1 MQDMLVLSIDAESE
15 TGEPIAKRF
24 AVRGFPALLFL
35 NSDGSPRDSIGGYM
49 PADPFKAEVE
59 RIIRGESTI
68 NTLLAKVEANGDDLD
83 ARSALADKLGG
94 FGDQAG
100 REAQLAEIARRDPE
114 AKHIATRRLRYERVK
129 KEVLTVARGEVP
141 DPGPIAECLEGET
154 DSGLLLEGHYLVS
167 RIYMDRA
174 KKSEDEAAATDM
186 RAKAIHSMQI
196 AWKVCPADQREGFG
210 NALSWGLWEARDGLD
225 GKGKAFALDIA
236 MTAAKNSKDPN
247 VLDTLACCYFMNG
260 QSEKAI
266 ATIDRCIELQ
276 PENGDWKER
285 RAMFETPN

>member
-24 AVRGFPALLFL
+24 AVRGYPALLFL

-49 PADPFKAEVE
+49 PAEPFKAEVE
-59 RIIRGESTI
+59 RISRGEGTI
-68 NTLLAKVEANGDDLD
+68 NTLRASVEANPDDLD

-100 REAQLAEIARRDPE
+100 REAQLAEIAKRDPE
-114 AKHIATRRLRYERVK
+114 AKHIATRRLRFERVRS
-129 KEVLTVARGEVP
+129 EVLSSAQGEIP
-141 DPGPIAECLEGET
+141 DPQPIVDCLVGET
-154 DSGLLLEGHYLVS
+154 DSQLLLGGHYLVS
-167 RIYMDRA
+167 QIYMDSA
-174 KKSEDEAAATDM
+174 KKSEDKAAATDM
-186 RAKAIHSMQI
+186 RAKAIHSMRI
-196 AWKVCPADQREGFG
+196 AWKACPDDQREGFG
-210 NALSWGLWEARDGLD
+210 NALAWALWEARDGID
-225 GKGKAFALDIA
+225 DKGKAFALEIA
-236 MTAAKNSKDPN
+236 MTAAKDSEDPN

-276 PENGDWKER
+276 PENGDWKKR